1 MNERLKTIGKLS
13 GIEKP
18 LHMHLARH
26 TFATTITLS
35 NGVPLETVS
44 NMLGHATLRQTQYYA
59 QVVALKIKTDMAKL
73 KQVYQDRHEA
83 EIKLKE

>member
-1 MNERLKTIGKLS
+1 
-13 GIEKP
+13 
-18 LHMHLARH
+18 
-26 TFATTITLS
+26 
-35 NGVPLETVS
+35 
-44 NMLGHATLRQTQYYA
+44 MLGHATLRQTQYYA